1 MNRGIRSPPRLVA
14 LVASVLAVVAAVG
27 AVSPRLRASG
37 RDRVVRAGVARA
49 STQRSDG
56 SRGWV
61 APIEDHDPAVAAVHS
76 LVRRQAAPPGDDERR
91 LALLARGA
99 PLRFLAPTPFARP
112 QPLPA
117 RPSLR
122 LTAGL
127 IRAAAGRAPPL
138 G

>member
-1 MNRGIRSPPRLVA
+1 MNRGIHSPPRLVA
-14 LVASVLAVVAAVG
+14 LVAYSLAVMAAVG

-37 RDRVVRAGVARA
+37 RERVIRAGVARA
-49 STQRSDG
+49 STLRTDG

-61 APIEDHDPAVAAVHS
+61 APIDDHDLVVTGVHT
-76 LVRRQAAPPGDDERR
+76 LVRRQAGPPGDDERR
-91 LALLARGA
+91 LAPWVRGA
-99 PLRFLAPTPFARP
+99 ALPFLPAPTARL

-138 G
+138 A